1 MIWIVLDQRS
11 QPRRKKDGSG
21 SLWTERGAGSK
32 QSKCEQWKLGSGSD
46 CSSLVTLQNK
56 EQGAGE
62 EATVKMPPRFL
73 PCRQMTVPREEE
85 QVFGRGKGGFHL
97 GHAEAEML
105 RNPRWV
111 FSAGN
116 ERSIPEAQE
125 RVPDEKSKRGTRQ
138 QKGGSCR

>member
-1 MIWIVLDQRS
+1 M
-11 QPRRKKDGSG
+11 
-21 SLWTERGAGSK
+21 
-32 QSKCEQWKLGSGSD
+32 
-46 CSSLVTLQNK
+46 TLQNK

-73 PCRQMTVPREEE
+73 PCRQMTVPREDE

-116 ERSIPEAQE
+116 ERSIPEARE
-125 RVPDEKSKRGTRQ
+125 RVPDEKVNVELVNKKVVAGAMHADEIFHRGCTQ
-138 QKGGSCR
+138 SEKKCKPQDIPHV